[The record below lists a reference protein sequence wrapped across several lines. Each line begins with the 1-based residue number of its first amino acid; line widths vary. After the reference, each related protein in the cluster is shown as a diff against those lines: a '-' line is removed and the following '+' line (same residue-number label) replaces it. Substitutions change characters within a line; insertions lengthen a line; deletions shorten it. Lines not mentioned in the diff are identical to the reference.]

1 MGKKIA
7 ILQSNYIPWK
17 GYFDLINMVDE
28 FVLFDEVQYTKND
41 WRNRNRIVTNQGTQW
56 ITIPVKQNKLDQLI
70 EDTVVV
76 DARWAKKHWS
86 TVSQNYANT
95 KYFKLYASIFEGLYL
110 NAAKECRLSE
120 INYQFIL
127 AINDILNIKTKIRW
141 SNEFTLKDG
150 KTEKLAGICVDANA
164 TEYVSGPAAKSYL
177 NEDFFKKSNIE
188 ITWMNYSGYPE
199 YEQLSSDFEH
209 SVSVI
214 DLIFNEGPSARH
226 FMKSF

>member
-1 MGKKIA
+1 MGKKVA

-41 WRNRNRIVTNQGTQW
+41 WRNRNRIVTRQGVQW
-56 ITIPVKQNKLDQLI
+56 LTIPVKQNNLSQLI

-95 KYFKLYASIFEGLYL
+95 KYFKVYADIFENLFL
-110 NAAKECRLSE
+110 NAAKESRLSE
-120 INYQFIL
+120 INYQFIT
-127 AINDILNIKTKIRW
+127 AINSILNIKTKIKW

-150 KTEKLAGICVDANA
+150 KSEKLVGICNDALA

-177 NEDFFKKSNIE
+177 NEGLFKKSNIDVS
-188 ITWMNYSGYPE
+188 WMSYADYPE
-199 YEQLSSDFEH
+199 YKQQSNTFEH
-209 SVSVI
+209 AVSII
-214 DLIFNEGPSARH
+214 DLIFNEGPEAQYY
-226 FMKSF
+226 MKSF